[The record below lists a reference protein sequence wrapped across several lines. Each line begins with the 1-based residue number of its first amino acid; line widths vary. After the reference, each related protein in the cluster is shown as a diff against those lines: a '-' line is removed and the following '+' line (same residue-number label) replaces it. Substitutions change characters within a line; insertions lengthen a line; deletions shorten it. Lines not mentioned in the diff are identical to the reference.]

1 MAFSA
6 MMFTNGLT
14 AEPEKVQ
21 EPSLKKVRQNKFHVF
36 IHNRN
41 MHVQMEKAKEVVTN
55 KTLENNGVDL
65 TELKAAYMDIM
76 TTIGLKSDSSIKV
89 RYTENVE
96 ILNAAEFQISEV
108 PVGSTT
114 FEYFQVNVFEGQI
127 YVTYFDKV
135 AKISPET
142 ARKLDI
148 DWERFAKAISRLQS
162 AFKGE
167 PVVAKLSKPI
177 PEGTGANF
185 ELRYKLYKQVGK

>member
-76 TTIGLKSDSSIKV
+76 TTIGLKSDSTIKV

-96 ILNAAEFQISEV
+96 ILNAAEFQISKV